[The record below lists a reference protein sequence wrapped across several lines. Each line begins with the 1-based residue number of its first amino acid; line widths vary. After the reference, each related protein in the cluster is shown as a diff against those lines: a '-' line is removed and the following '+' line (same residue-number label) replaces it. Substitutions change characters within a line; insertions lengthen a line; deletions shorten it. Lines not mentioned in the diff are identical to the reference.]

1 MYYRPVRRPRN
12 HLTLGTAVDGDVEV
26 DVYAH
31 GAGPLWPRMLMPMQS
46 LSTPHFSREAI
57 GCEPLGEGG
66 ALVRLA
72 DEIGRDAHERVRAF
86 CAKLEQQPPP
96 GLIEY
101 VPAYTTVALYYDPLR
116 VDYEDVRDAAQ
127 RIAAQRSNATVTVPN
142 VIEIPVCYGSE
153 YGPDLEA
160 VAAHHGISPD
170 DVVALHQGAE
180 YEVWMLGFAP
190 GFAYLGGL
198 PERIATPRRATP
210 RVKVPAGSVGIAG
223 AQTGVYPFDS
233 PGGWQL
239 IGRTPLRMFDPT
251 RSPPALLEPGDRVR
265 FRAITPAEFEALW
278 RA

>member
-1 MYYRPVRRPRN
+1 
-12 HLTLGTAVDGDVEV
+12 
-26 DVYAH
+26 
-31 GAGPLWPRMLMPMQS
+31 MLMSVQS
-46 LSTPHFSREAI
+46 PLTTPGLRETIA
-57 GCEPLGEGG
+57 CEPLGEGA

-72 DEIGRDAHERVRAF
+72 DGIGRDAHERVRAF

-127 RIAAQRSNATVTVPN
+127 HIAARPSNATATVPN
-142 VIEIPVCYGSE
+142 VIEIPVCYGGE
-153 YGPDLEA
+153 CGPDLEH
-160 VAAHHGISPD
+160 VAAVHDMSPEA
-170 DVVALHQGAE
+170 VIELHESGE

-251 RSPPALLEPGDRVR
+251 RSPPALLGPGDRVR